1 MPSWKTVRDDFPT
14 LHQQVNGK
22 PLIYL
27 DNAAT
32 TQKPRAVINALSR
45 FYERDNANVHRGLH
59 ALSMRAT
66 DDYEGARTRVAKF
79 INAAAPEEIVF
90 TRGTTES
97 INLVAASWTSANLKA
112 GDVIL
117 LTEMEHHSNLVP
129 WQLAARRTGA
139 VLRYLP
145 VTGDDGQ
152 LDLAQLDR
160 LLTPEVK
167 LFAFTHISNT
177 LGTINPAAELCARA
191 RRAGVVT
198 VVDAAQSIGHM
209 PVDVQAL
216 GCDFLAFSGHKMAG
230 VTGIGVLYGR
240 RALLD
245 AMPPWQGGGGMIA
258 HVDSFFREPLE
269 ARSRTLR
276 SRHAGQ
282 LRRDAYALGIA
293 CDYLDG
299 LGRAEIQRH
308 DGALAQQAY
317 ERLRALPGIRL
328 LGPPRGERGGLVSF
342 ALQGVHA
349 HDVVTFADQDG
360 IALRGG
366 HHCNQPLMKKLGLTG
381 TARAQLLRLQYGR
394 GDRRAGGF
402 AAADPKVLRLR
413 GQVAESAVAPARPHF
428 PQPDPAYLRQRPVLR
443 LRQERH
449 HHERQAAGPR

>member
-1 MPSWKTVRDDFPT
+1 MPSWTNVRADFPA
-14 LHQQVNGK
+14 LDQQVHGH

-32 TQKPRAVINALSR
+32 TQKPQVVIDALSH
-45 FYERDNANVHRGLH
+45 FYEHDNANVHRGLH

-66 DDYEGARTRVAKF
+66 DGYEGSRARVAKF
-79 INAAAPEEIVF
+79 IHAAAPEEIVF

-97 INLVAASWTSANLKA
+97 LNLVAASWGDANLKP

-139 VLRYLP
+139 KLRYVP
-145 VTGDDGQ
+145 VTGDDGR
-152 LDLAQLDR
+152 LDLSQLDR

-167 LFAFTHISNT
+167 VFAFTHLSNT
-177 LGTINPAAELCARA
+177 LGTINLAAELCARA
-191 RRAGVVT
+191 RRVGAIS

-209 PVDVQAL
+209 PVDVQAM

-258 HVDSFFREPLE
+258 HVDFFESRWKPSPERFE
-269 ARSRTLR
+269 AGTPNF
-276 SRHAGQ
+276 A
-282 LRRDAYALGIA
+282 DAVALGAA

-299 LGRAEIQRH
+299 LGREEIRRH
-308 DGALAQQAY
+308 DGGLAAIAY
-317 ERLRALPGIRL
+317 EKLRTLPNIRL
-328 LGPPRGERGGLVSF
+328 LGPAQGERGGLVSF
-342 ALQGVHA
+342 ALGDVHA
-349 HDVVTFADQDG
+349 HDVVTFADEDG

-381 TARAQLLRLQYGR
+381 TARASFYVYNTEAEVDALVASLQR
-394 GDRRAGGF
+394 IQKFFR
-402 AAADPKVLRLR
+402 
-413 GQVAESAVAPARPHF
+413 
-428 PQPDPAYLRQRPVLR
+428 
-443 LRQERH
+443 
-449 HHERQAAGPR
+449 